1 MKNLFKTLRI
11 LFPLLFIFLGM
22 NVKAQ
27 TSQDKL
33 IGKWTNEEK
42 TRVIEFIKKGTS
54 YDAIIRKAEDGSV
67 IGKKQISGLKP
78 AGNGNYTNGTVYIIK
93 KGKTASCSA
102 QITKDDL
109 LNIKASYG
117 MMSKTQ
123 VWTKL

>member
-1 MKNLFKTLRI
+1 MKNLFKTARI
-11 LFPLLFIFLGM
+11 IFPLVFLILGM
-22 NVKAQ
+22 HVKAQ

-42 TRVIEFIKKGTS
+42 TRVIEFVKNGNY
-54 YDAIIRKAEDGSV
+54 YDAIIRKAEDNNV

-123 VWTKL
+123 VWKRL

>member
-1 MKNLFKTLRI
+1 MKNLFKAARM
-11 LFPLLFIFLGM
+11 LFPLLFMFLGM

-27 TSQDKL
+27 VSQDKI

-42 TRVIEFIKKGTS
+42 TRVIEFVKNGNY
-54 YDAIIRKAEDGSV
+54 YDAIIRKAEDDSV

-78 AGNGNYTNGTVYIIK
+78 AGNGSYTNGTVYIIK

-123 VWTKL
+123 VWTRL